1 MKAVAFVLALFI
13 GISAQATDGW
23 TLPPRKLIPPDDAKA
38 WFVPVQDGAAAFII
52 EKREGAE
59 GEVSFTADGIRIVKT
74 NDKGTIRVTPR
85 QPVPGLPKM
94 RKVRV
99 SVEVESS
106 TDDPGNALAF
116 VRIGP
121 RLKNGYIKY
130 SFKADGPSLGGQG
143 KLNRLINTPK
153 GRPQLKAAHYQ
164 YEKDDTN
171 DVYVAI
177 NVSGARSVTAWRNW
191 RVDAVQEVVKANAVA
206 RKGCHGRDFSSD
218 LTDPAVFEAKLAAD
232 VDHVAKVVKNG
243 DYAQLTV
250 DGQAVPPILFK
261 GGHAAGETLLF
272 GGKRM
277 HEAGMSLLVAQVRF
291 GTSAYRE
298 NAWTTNGFDVAK
310 AAGEVRR
317 SMLTAPDALY
327 VVTMTLNA
335 PVGWCDA
342 HTNEIWR
349 TEKGEIVYGNSGH
362 VIGTKQDPKLK
373 SWPWPSYHS
382 RVWRNE
388 TKKVI
393 SAFIAE
399 LKRTGLS
406 KRIVGV
412 HLAGYHDGQFAT
424 ACPDWSEPARKA
436 FAASGEK
443 DYNKFLK
450 RAPMEIQDDFAHH
463 IRAAFGKQ
471 IVVFRWCM
479 AAFGPEFCSS
489 HDIREFADSKEID
502 IIVPQ
507 PSYSNRSPG
516 YAVGVKLPF
525 ASLHLNGK
533 LLMIEHDL
541 RTYASWPNSDNAVR
555 DAGLSRAT
563 DIDEWRTIDRKMA
576 GMMIARRTGFWYYD
590 MECGWFDVP
599 EIAEDIASIVKASKP
614 LYLGTPNPWRPTAAF
629 VIDEADLIGLQK
641 AEGRCLKAKADINSY
656 VERLAFSGV
665 PFDVYMK
672 GDWDRHPEI
681 AARYPYALHYN
692 RATPA
697 KTPAQINA
705 EATAAGA
712 YVPLPPN
719 VVQVDMNG
727 DFISVHCLVPG
738 HYDFVLPRVCAVVNL
753 KSGAQEPVAGN
764 ILPLDLTAGQTSWFR
779 IQHRK

>member
-1 MKAVAFVLALFI
+1 MKSFIFSAFALM
-13 GISAQATDGW
+13 STLSVVATDGW
-23 TLPPRKLIPPDDAKA
+23 TLPPREIASPDNTKA
-38 WFVPVQDGAAAFII
+38 WFAPVKDGAEAFII
-52 EKREGAE
+52 EKRDGAE
-59 GEVSFTADGIRIVKT
+59 GDVSFTADGIRIVKM
-74 NDKGTIRVTPR
+74 NDQGTIRVTPR
-85 QPVPGLPKM
+85 LPVALMPKM
-94 RKVRV
+94 RKFRG
-99 SVEVESS
+99 SAEVESM
-106 TDDPGNALAF
+106 TEDLGNALGF
-116 VRIGP
+116 VRIGH
-121 RLKNGYIKY
+121 RLKNGYIGY
-130 SFKADGPSLGGQG
+130 SFKADGRALGGQG
-143 KLNRLINTPK
+143 KLNRLIVTPK
-153 GRPQLKAAHYQ
+153 GRPQIKAAHFIR
-164 YEKDDTN
+164 ENGDTN

-177 NVSGARSVTAWRNW
+177 NVSGARSVSVWRNW
-191 RVDAVQEVVKANAVA
+191 RVDAVVEVERANAAA

-218 LTDPAVFEAKLAAD
+218 MTDAAAFDAKLAAD
-232 VDHVAKVVKNG
+232 IDHTAKVVKNG

-250 DGQAVPPILFK
+250 DGRAVPPILFK

-277 HEAGMSLLVAQVRF
+277 HEAGVSLLVASVRF
-291 GTSAYRE
+291 GTSANME
-298 NAWTTNGFDVAK
+298 NSWTTNGFNVAK
-310 AAGEVRR
+310 AVGEVRR
-317 SMLTAPDALY
+317 SMLVAPDALY
-327 VVTMTLNA
+327 VVTVLLNA
-335 PVGWCDA
+335 PAGWCDV

-388 TKKVI
+388 TKKVL
-393 SAFIAE
+393 SEFIGE

-412 HLAGYHDGQFAT
+412 HLAGYHDAQFAT

-443 DYNKFLK
+443 DYNRFLK

-471 IVVFRWCM
+471 IVMFRWCM
-479 AAFGPEFCSS
+479 AAFGPVFCSA

-507 PSYSNRSPG
+507 PAYSYRSPG

-533 LLMIEHDL
+533 LLMVEHDL
-541 RTYASWPNSDNAVR
+541 RTYASWPNSDNVVR

-576 GMMIARRTGFWYYD
+576 GVMIARRTGFWYYD
-590 MECGWFDVP
+590 MENGWFDFP
-599 EIAEDIASIVKASKP
+599 EIAEDIASIVRASRPFYLEKP
-614 LYLGTPNPWRPTAAF
+614 YPWHPTAAF
-629 VIDEADLIGLQK
+629 VIDEVDLIGLQK
-641 AEGRCLKAKADINSY
+641 AEGKCLLAKADINLY
-656 VERLAFSGV
+656 VERIAASGV

-692 RATPA
+692 RATPS
-697 KTPAQINA
+697 KTPAEINA
-705 EATAAGA
+705 EAKAAGA

-719 VVQVDMNG
+719 MVQVDMNG

-738 HYDFVLPRVCAVVNL
+738 HYDFVLPRECGVVNM
-753 KSGAQEPVAGN
+753 KSGAKEPVSGN
-764 ILPLDLTAGQTSWFR
+764 ILPLDLAAGQTSWFSLV
-779 IQHRK
+779 K

>member
-1 MKAVAFVLALFI
+1 MKAVAFALFLLI
-13 GISAQATDGW
+13 GISAHATDGW
-23 TLPPRKLIPPDDAKA
+23 TLPPRKIDYPDDTKA
-38 WFVPVQDGAAAFII
+38 WFAPVKDGAAAFDI
-52 EKREGAE
+52 EKRDGAE
-59 GEVSFTADGIRIVKT
+59 GEVLFVADGIRIVKT

-85 QPVPGLPKM
+85 IPVPLRPKQ
-94 RKVRV
+94 RKFRV
-99 SVEVESS
+99 SAEVESS
-106 TDDPGNALAF
+106 AEDLGNAFGF
-116 VRIGP
+116 VRIGH

-130 SFKADGPSLGGQG
+130 CFKADGPSLGGQG
-143 KLNRLINTPK
+143 KLNRLICTPK
-153 GRPQLKAAHYQ
+153 GRPQLKAAHFLR
-164 YEKDDTN
+164 EKDDTN
-171 DVYVAI
+171 DVHVAI
-177 NVSGARSVTAWRNW
+177 NVSGARSVTEWRNW
-191 RVDAVQEVVKANAVA
+191 RVDTVLEVERANAIA
-206 RKGCHGRDFSSD
+206 RKGRHGRDFSPD
-218 LTDPAVFEAKLAAD
+218 VTDAAAFEAKLAAD
-232 VDHVAKVVKNG
+232 VDHTAKVVKNG
-243 DYAQLTV
+243 DFAKLTV
-250 DGQAVPPILFK
+250 DGITVPPILFK
-261 GGHAAGETLLF
+261 GGHAAGESLLF

-277 HEAGMSLLVAQVRF
+277 HEAGVSLLVAQVRF
-291 GTSAYRE
+291 GTSANRE
-298 NAWTTNGFDVAK
+298 NSWTTNGFDVAK
-310 AAGEVRR
+310 AVGEIRR

-335 PVGWCDA
+335 PVGWCDT

-393 SAFIAE
+393 SEFIAE

-471 IVVFRWCM
+471 IVVLRWCM
-479 AAFGPEFCSS
+479 AAFGPVFCSS

-502 IIVPQ
+502 VIVPQ
-507 PSYSNRSPG
+507 PAYSYRSPG

-533 LLMIEHDL
+533 LLMLEHDL
-541 RTYASWPNSDNAVR
+541 RTYASWPNSDTVVR

-576 GMMIARRTGFWYYD
+576 GAMIARRTGFWYYD
-590 MECGWFDVP
+590 MESGWFDFP
-599 EIAEDIASIVKASKP
+599 EIAEDIASIVRESRTFYLDKP
-614 LYLGTPNPWRPTAAF
+614 HPWHPTAAF
-629 VIDEADLIGLQK
+629 VIDETDLIGLQRAVGK
-641 AEGRCLKAKADINSY
+641 CLNAKADINNY
-656 VERLAFSGV
+656 VEYIAASGV

-672 GDWDRHPEI
+672 GDLDRHPEI
-681 AARYPYALHYN
+681 EGRYSYVLHYN
-692 RATPA
+692 RETPQ
-697 KTPAQINA
+697 KGPVQLNA
-705 EATAAGA
+705 EAKAAGA

-719 VVQVDMNG
+719 AVQVDMNG

-738 HYDFVLPRVCAVVNL
+738 HYDFVLPRECAVVNM
-753 KSGAQEPVAGN
+753 KSGETEHVSGN
-764 ILPLDLTAGQTSWFR
+764 ILPLDLAAGQTSWFR
-779 IQHRK
+779 LKQ